1 MINLKS
7 LLKKPIH
14 KKTEKEIKLEKMRQV
29 QKNLQNITKQTS
41 YAYKSAVLRNKKKQ
55 EYLNYL
61 TRAKAEVNP
70 SKQHEIIRQYIEKK

>member
-1 MINLKS
+1 MINLKA

-55 EYLNYL
+55 EYMNYL

-70 SKQHEIIRQYIEKK
+70 IKQHEIIRQYIEKK